1 MRTKPMR
8 KKPRPKNSGRPK
20 KKRAGHAAGAGNIEK
35 SHERYMTLA
44 RAAEAAGDAARI
56 ENLYQHAEHYF
67 RLMRERA
74 VPEQTI

>member
-1 MRTKPMR
+1 MR
-8 KKPRPKNSGRPK
+8 KKPQPKNPGRRKTK
-20 KKRAGHAAGAGNIEK
+20 KTGHAVGAGNIEK

-44 RAAEAAGDAARI
+44 RAAEAAGDAAGI

-74 VPEQTI
+74 VPERTT